1 MPEAGKLL
9 VVKDSYANCLIPFL
23 AQHYSAIYVVDL
35 RYYGQPVSSLM
46 AREGITE
53 CLIVY
58 NLINL
63 NTDTGIFSLK

>member
-23 AQHYSAIYVVDL
+23 AQHYGAVYVVDL
-35 RYYGQPVSSLM
+35 RYYGLPVSSLM

-63 NTDTGIFSLK
+63 NTDTGIFSLE